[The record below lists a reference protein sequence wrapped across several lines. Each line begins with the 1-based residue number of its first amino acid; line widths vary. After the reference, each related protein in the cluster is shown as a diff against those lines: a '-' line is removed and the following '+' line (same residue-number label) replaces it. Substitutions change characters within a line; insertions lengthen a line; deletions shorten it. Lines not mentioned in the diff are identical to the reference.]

1 MAARL
6 WLGFGLSEAAAAGD
20 AVDAIAELF
29 SELGLTPADLAGVS
43 TIDRRADH
51 PAVGRVE
58 TLFGRPVMLFSAE
71 RLERETPRLKKP
83 SETIFRLMGCH
94 GVAEA
99 AALALAGEGAELL
112 IEKRLMR
119 RVTLALAR
127 SFD

>member
-6 WLGFGLSEAAAAGD
+6 WLGFGLSETATADD
-20 AVDAIAELF
+20 AVDAIAELLA
-29 SELGLTPADLAGVS
+29 ELRLDLAALADAG

-71 RLERETPRLKKP
+71 RLERETPRLKNP